1 MDAKRRSKS
10 VVGIDLGEHALK
22 LVEVERTASVYQI
35 VRTATAPIP
44 AAVREGPPGAF
55 GEYLTGALRRA
66 GIRASQAV
74 LTVPRHRMILRW
86 LHLPGGTPEE
96 IAQMVRFQAGKDLP
110 LPVEQLR
117 YNYATVGT
125 EPAAAGAPAK
135 IRLLFAA
142 VPMAVADRAAAIA
155 DAAGLTLLG
164 ALPSML
170 ATWSLARA
178 TRPDLIAPEP
188 PPAAEENAGAAAPP
202 APATALV
209 DVGWGSS
216 EVTVGRGSQIL
227 YSRSAPVGLSGLA
240 EALRGGAA
248 PPAAGAP
255 AAAPAGTADPAP
267 LDPLAALR
275 GASRLPPGGAAWM
288 DRFVAEVTRSLRAQQ
303 AETGGAE
310 VTGVLLT
317 GGGSCIPTL
326 QGRLADEL
334 GVPVTALVPSGGA
347 VLPAAGLAEADPS
360 CAAAAGAAIAALAED
375 ASFLNLLGALTR
387 RRRIAREILVAGGI
401 AAAVLLVAALVTGW
415 VLLAGREAEL
425 ARREDRLKALKP
437 RVDQVLQLEKQV
449 ALASQW
455 GPDRVLLADLL
466 REITSLFPPEAYVT
480 TLNIDEAGTIRINGR
495 SKSNTIMSKLVGS
508 LNGSKAFVNASM
520 GAFTKNNDKGDFKY
534 DYAITVQVRSL
545 VPEKPNGEKAKP
557 KTSAAQAPRS
567 REG

>member
-1 MDAKRRSKS
+1 
-10 VVGIDLGEHALK
+10 
-22 LVEVERTASVYQI
+22 
-35 VRTATAPIP
+35 
-44 AAVREGPPGAF
+44 
-55 GEYLTGALRRA
+55 
-66 GIRASQAV
+66 
-74 LTVPRHRMILRW
+74 
-86 LHLPGGTPEE
+86 
-96 IAQMVRFQAGKDLP
+96 
-110 LPVEQLR
+110 
-117 YNYATVGT
+117 
-125 EPAAAGAPAK
+125 
-135 IRLLFAA
+135 
-142 VPMAVADRAAAIA
+142 
-155 DAAGLTLLG
+155 
-164 ALPSML
+164 
-170 ATWSLARA
+170 
-178 TRPDLIAPEP
+178 
-188 PPAAEENAGAAAPP
+188 
-202 APATALV
+202 
-209 DVGWGSS
+209 
-216 EVTVGRGSQIL
+216 
-227 YSRSAPVGLSGLA
+227 
-240 EALRGGAA
+240 
-248 PPAAGAP
+248 
-255 AAAPAGTADPAP
+255 
-267 LDPLAALR
+267 
-275 GASRLPPGGAAWM
+275 M